1 MATRTITTPDAG
13 FSGTRA
19 GVVFRDGVAVVDAD
33 NTAAIS
39 YFARH
44 GYPVDTPAP
53 ARQGRGKAK
62 EPRPKEDATAATV
75 DVAVEDPTVE
85 SDAEPEA

>member
-1 MATRTITTPDAG
+1 MATRTITAPDPG

-19 GVVFRDGVAVVDAD
+19 GVVFRDGVAEVDSD
-33 NTAAIS
+33 NAAALA

-53 ARQGRGKAK
+53 GRRGRGKAK
-62 EPRPKEDATAATV
+62 VAEPGDDAAASS
-75 DVAVEDPTVE
+75 DNAAVETEP
-85 SDAEPEA
+85 APEPEA

>member
-1 MATRTITTPDAG
+1 MAARTISTPDPG

-33 NTAAIS
+33 NATALA

-44 GYPVDTPAP
+44 GYPVDTSSPT
-53 ARQGRGKAK
+53 RRGR
-62 EPRPKEDATAATV
+62 ATARA
-75 DVAVEDPTVE
+75 AEPAAEDPV
-85 SDAEPEA
+85 SAEEAG

>member
-1 MATRTITTPDAG
+1 MASRTITTPEPG

-33 NTAAIS
+33 NAEALA

-44 GYPVDTPAP
+44 GYPVDTPSP
-53 ARQGRGKAK
+53 ARRGRPTAKAA
-62 EPRPKEDATAATV
+62 EAEA
-75 DVAVEDPTVE
+75 
-85 SDAEPEA
+85 AEPDTPAEEG

>member
-1 MATRTITTPDAG
+1 MATRTIATPDPG

-19 GVVFRDGVAVVDAD
+19 GVVFREGVAVVDAD
-33 NTAAIS
+33 NATALA

-53 ARQGRGKAK
+53 ARRGRGKAK
-62 EPRPKEDATAATV
+62 AAEPQDDVGAAT
-75 DVAVEDPTVE
+75 DGTAVT
-85 SDAEPEA
+85 EPEAEPNPDPEG

>member
-1 MATRTITTPDAG
+1 MTTRTIATPDPG

-19 GVVFRDGVAVVDAD
+19 GVVFRDGRGKVDSDDAS
-33 NTAAIS
+33 ALA

-53 ARQGRGKAK
+53 ARRVRGRAKAAEDQDHEEAAMV
-62 EPRPKEDATAATV
+62 EP
-75 DVAVEDPTVE
+75 AVEPVPDP
-85 SDAEPEA
+85 EPEG